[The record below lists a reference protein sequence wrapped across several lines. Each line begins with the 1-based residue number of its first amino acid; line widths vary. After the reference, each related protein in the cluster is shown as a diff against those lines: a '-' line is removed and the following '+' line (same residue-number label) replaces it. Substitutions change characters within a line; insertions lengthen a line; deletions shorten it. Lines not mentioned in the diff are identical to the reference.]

1 MHDDRELLEA
11 TGRVL
16 DACADQPMDDRLL
29 ILQFAWI
36 TLAQQARNEALGVRG
51 GFPAQQAKQL
61 EQLYKIAQVVK
72 SDAPDLELERLIQE
86 GDIEGALQHMRKRI
100 GDLRG
105 GGA

>member
-1 MHDDRELLEA
+1 MHDDKELLEA
-11 TGRVL
+11 TARVL

-36 TLAQQARNEALGVRG
+36 TLAQQARNEALAVRG
-51 GFPAQQAKQL
+51 GFSAQQGKQL

-72 SDAPDLELERLIQE
+72 SDAPDLELEHLIQE
-86 GDIEGALQHMRKRI
+86 GDIEGAVQHMRNRI
-100 GDLRG
+100 GDFRG